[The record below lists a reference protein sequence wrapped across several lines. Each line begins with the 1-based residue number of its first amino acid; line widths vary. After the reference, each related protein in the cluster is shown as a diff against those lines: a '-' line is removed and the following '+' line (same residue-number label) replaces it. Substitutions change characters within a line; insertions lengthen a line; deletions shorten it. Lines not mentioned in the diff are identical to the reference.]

1 MAGFSTIGDSFSI
14 VATLGG
20 VAVTV
25 WSFKIACALL
35 FPDRVETARVAVSTK
50 TGSSF
55 GMGFLALLYG
65 VFSFIVLSIPNP
77 GVKLIG
83 MLMLA
88 GYFALV
94 AIGASG
100 IAKLAAERLRDLKG
114 GQSNLFDSYAKA
126 SLYLVLA
133 AMLPVLGWFIFA
145 PLMILFAGGA
155 GLMAVLKP
163 VRSNE
168 VA

>member
-1 MAGFSTIGDSFSI
+1 MGLSTIGDSFSI

-20 VAVTV
+20 IAVTA

-35 FPDRVETARVAVSTK
+35 FPDRVETARLAVSTK
-50 TGSSF
+50 TSAVV
-55 GMGFLALLYG
+55 GMGFVSLLAG
-65 VFSFIVLSIPNP
+65 VFSFIVLALPNP
-77 GVKLIG
+77 FTKLLG
-83 MLMLA
+83 TLFLA

-94 AIGASG
+94 ALGASG

-126 SLYLVLA
+126 ALYIVMA
-133 AMLPVLGWFIFA
+133 AMLPLLGWFLFA

-163 VRSNE
+163 VSATNE
-168 VA
+168 AI